1 MIEAFTLPFLR
12 QALPV
17 ELSGLKKRKSTHH
30 IGLREGERILYR
42 AVDMGLGCKM
52 DDAVDMLVA
61 DEFVYSVEIADIG
74 LDKLVVGLAFDIF
87 EIGKVARIGKLVEID
102 YLVFGILID
111 KKPDYMASYESGSAG
126 YDNCSF
132 HNDRKEG

>member
-1 MIEAFTLPFLR
+1 
-12 QALPV
+12 
-17 ELSGLKKRKSTHH
+17 
-30 IGLREGERILYR
+30 
-42 AVDMGLGCKM
+42 M
-52 DDAVDMLVA
+52 DDAVNMLVA
-61 DEFVYSVEIADIG
+61 DQLIHCIEIADIR
-74 LDKLVVGLAFDIF
+74 LDKLVVGFILDIF